1 MPTIQR
7 NDLYDAIY
15 TVASEKF
22 AIADNLEPYLIS
34 RQAGTPLYR
43 YVSYRSSMPQGEAG
57 ARTVWSTLA
66 NDTGNRW
73 TGQGTVEGQ
82 GSQGL
87 YLSGEYLDV
96 ATPFPELD
104 HYLDRNA
111 DPNALV
117 NYFRYEPGVEP
128 QLTTARAGELRSMF
142 LFSLEAQVDGINLSL
157 NGEGEHPLLEEIL
170 EEARQRFPEAF
181 AEADTLETL
190 YYHGDDASFCR
201 AIGNAVLEN
210 TDLSFFQTTSVRD
223 QVSTN
228 VIMRPDAVSQGSS
241 PKPISTVLRSE
252 GRSTFFLRPATPDA
266 PAQAE
271 GVFTIADLLYNT
283 QFEPPDVEVVGLP
296 SKAELNLKLTQIS
309 TQIVD
314 NLVQTYTESLSLSP
328 ATPAMENV
336 GARIASVQ
344 EHFEANRIGDALTKI
359 TEIKQQ
365 MTQQLTQNRA
375 NLQAHELRAFEVVE
389 SVMESLSSIT
399 TVIDQTNR
407 ELENP
412 EIEPLD
418 GEVIDIEDPPIEDV
432 DPVIESPD
440 PVPDPFAPD

>member
-7 NDLYDAIY
+7 DSLYDAIY
-15 TVASEKF
+15 TVATERF
-22 AIADNLEPYLIS
+22 AIAENLEPYLIS

-57 ARTVWSTLA
+57 ARTIWSTLE

-73 TGQGTVEGQ
+73 TGRGTEAGR

-87 YLSGEYLDV
+87 YLSGEFLDV

-104 HYLDRNA
+104 HYLDRDT

-117 NYFRYEPGVEP
+117 NYFRYQPDVEP
-128 QLTTARAGELRSMF
+128 QLTTASAGELRSMF
-142 LFSLEAQVDGINLSL
+142 LFSLEEQVDGINLSL

-170 EEARQRFPEAF
+170 EEARQRFPDAF
-181 AEADTLETL
+181 AEGDTLSTL
-190 YYHGDDASFCR
+190 YYHGEDASFCR

-228 VIMRPDAVSQGSS
+228 VILRAETVPPQGRPRSDL
-241 PKPISTVLRSE
+241 LRSE
-252 GRSTFFLRPATPDA
+252 GRSTFFLKPETPDA

-283 QFEPPDVEVVGLP
+283 QFEPPDVEVRGLP
-296 SKAELNLKLTQIS
+296 SKAELNLKLTEIS

-314 NLVQTYTESLSLSP
+314 NLVQTYTESLSLNP
-328 ATPAMENV
+328 ATPAMENL

-344 EHFEANRIGDALTKI
+344 EHVEANRMGDALTEI
-359 TEIKQQ
+359 TAIKQQ

-375 NLQAHELRAFEVVE
+375 NLQAHEVRAFEVVE
-389 SVMESLSSIT
+389 SVMGSLSDIT
-399 TVIDQTNR
+399 TVIEQTNR
-407 ELENP
+407 ELEDP
-412 EIEPLD
+412 EFEPPD
-418 GEVIDIEDPPIEDV
+418 GEGVDIEDPPLEDV
-432 DPVIESPD
+432 DPVIEPPD
-440 PVPDPFAPD
+440 PIDPFAPI